1 MAALDRLLDG
11 PERYELLT
19 AIALLDRQAA
29 LLGNAP
35 LDPRDDATPAVA
47 KPPGLRLL
55 GHTALGF
62 VPSDIVRIQ
71 TALPSGEAYG
81 LVTAAMSL
89 AGNSGPLPSPFAE
102 MILARNSQKDFATRD
117 FLDIFHHQLLRLFYL
132 IRKRSRPSLGWSV
145 PGQPAIGR
153 LTSHLANLPSAR
165 VEGLPVAWGRH
176 AALLGGIPRSV
187 QGLTQ
192 FLNDRL
198 GLPFRIRSLTG
209 GWRPLPP
216 NYHCALSRSAPTQS
230 EKGQTPRAIDTAL
243 TPMKLGQTAVL
254 GRHYWTPEA
263 GLELRLPDLPY
274 SLLETLL
281 PGQPNAELLSGCL
294 RHYLAR
300 PMQAC
305 LKLRPQAQS
314 LPASKLSQA
323 AGLRLGQTA
332 WLWTGQEPKAKPSPL
347 QLTLA
352 LG

>member
-1 MAALDRLLDG
+1 MAALDHLLER

-29 LLGNAP
+29 GLGSAP
-35 LDPRDDATPAVA
+35 LDPRDDASPGLA

-62 VPSDIVRIQ
+62 VPSDILRIQ

-89 AGNSGPLPSPFAE
+89 AGNSGPLPSPFGE
-102 MILARNSQKDFATRD
+102 LILTRNSQKDFATRD
-117 FLDIFHHQLLRLFYL
+117 FLDIFHHRLLRLFYL
-132 IRKRSRPSLGWSV
+132 IRKRSRPSLGWSI

-153 LTSHLANLPSAR
+153 LTSHLANLPSTR
-165 VEGLPVAWGRH
+165 VNGFPVAWGRH

-209 GWRPLPP
+209 GWRPLPAD
-216 NYHCALSRSAPTQS
+216 YHCALGRRAPAQS
-230 EKGQTPRAIDTAL
+230 LEGQKPRATDTAL
-243 TPMKLGQTAVL
+243 TAMKLGQTAVL
-254 GRHYWTPEA
+254 GRNYWTPEA

-274 SLLETLL
+274 ALIQSLL
-281 PGQPNAELLSGCL
+281 PGQPNAEMLSSCL

-300 PMQAC
+300 PVQAC
-305 LKLRPQAQS
+305 LELRPQVQN
-314 LPASKLSQA
+314 LPESRLSRGM
-323 AGLRLGQTA
+323 GLRLGQTA
-332 WLWTGQEPKAKPSPL
+332 WLWTGHEPKAKPSPL
-347 QLTLA
+347 QLKLR